1 MSLKGGEMPLLLFP
15 MAARC
20 VVQHFR
26 RDGRTGIKEK
36 RREGVKPEE
45 KEKRERNA
53 YVMDV
58 AVIHLPGEYDAL
70 SVLPRLSSSYDPT
83 CTVRHR
89 CNHPRLLH
97 SAVLYGAQG
106 ELSRIPPNRYTTI
119 SSRFGRR

>member
-1 MSLKGGEMPLLLFP
+1 MPLLLFP

-36 RREGVKPEE
+36 RREGVKLEE

-70 SVLPRLSSSYDPT
+70 SVLPRLSSSYDPA

-89 CNHPRLLH
+89 RNHPRLLH
-97 SAVLYGAQG
+97 SVLYGAQG
-106 ELSRIPPNRYTTI
+106 ELSRVPSNRYTTI